1 MADTFG
7 GLLGLIA
14 LARLAFAF
22 GSGERVQTLREGL
35 KPWESQ
41 ECDEPLFSMMRLMF
55 GLLFSRD
62 GVGSCDRCRQTARFC
77 HQEEILA
84 PIYDGEMF
92 GGTPLRGYTMR
103 DVDND
108 SCWTRLQ
115 LSSLIANCG
124 DGWVTASWSL
134 VVVIGGILV
143 CPENFQL
150 SVMNSLQSIL
160 KA

>member
-1 MADTFG
+1 MISVPGREKSVRSLEDADTFG
-7 GLLGLIA
+7 DLLGLIA

-22 GSGERVQTLREGL
+22 GSGERVQKLREGL

-84 PIYDGEMF
+84 PIYDEAGHSW
-92 GGTPLRGYTMR
+92 
-103 DVDND
+103 
-108 SCWTRLQ
+108 SCL
-115 LSSLIANCG
+115 A
-124 DGWVTASWSL
+124 ASW
-134 VVVIGGILV
+134 
-143 CPENFQL
+143 FA
-150 SVMNSLQSIL
+150 L
-160 KA
+160 KTCSCQ